1 MSNEFVKKVYEKL
14 NTVIINWVDSCITYG
29 EIKEYS
35 SKRYRAVEGF
45 NTPINDYNVRIEL
58 KNGYNI
64 GISIVTSGSRDKYN
78 ITRSLLVYSTGP
90 CIVEINDGSGHIDS
104 RPRHIEK
111 ERIVF
116 VDGEFDIDN
125 IDWTLDVLNFLNK
138 YAQQAKAEVEV
149 VD

>member
-1 MSNEFVKKVYEKL
+1 MEDFVKKVYEKL
-14 NTVIINWVDSCITYG
+14 NPIVINWVDTRITYG

-35 SKRYRAVEGF
+35 SKRYRAIEGF
-45 NTPINDYNVRIEL
+45 NTPINDYNIRIEL

-64 GISIVTSGSRDKYN
+64 GISIVTSGSRDKYK
-78 ITRSLLVYSTGP
+78 ITRSLLVYATGP
-90 CIVEINDGSGHIDS
+90 CIVEVDDGSGHIDTRS
-104 RPRHIEK
+104 RHIEK

-125 IDWTLDVLNFLNK
+125 IDWTLDILKFLNK

-149 VD
+149 VE

>member
-1 MSNEFVKKVYEKL
+1 MKDFAKKVYEKL
-14 NTVIINWVDSCITYG
+14 NTVIINWVDSRITYG

-64 GISIVTSGSRDKYN
+64 GISIVASGSRDKYN
-78 ITRSLLVYSTGP
+78 ITRSLLVYATGP